1 MGKAIPQTIKDH
13 AMALFIKGDMSAR
26 EIAETVS
33 TGEHTVKTVTI
44 YAWAKRGKWN
54 ERSAVERADQQQKII
69 KNDVQRFARMQE
81 QQLNSYTKMAKK
93 AEFSLD
99 TLEFDRPFEAARAM
113 DLGIK
118 GQREVMQGMVNLQ
131 FVQDVLAVIIEE
143 VDDSEMLNRI
153 SIKFK
158 SLIQQQGNNE

>member
-1 MGKAIPQTIKDH
+1 MGRAIPQTIKDH
-13 AMALFIKGDMSAR
+13 AMSLFIKGDMSAR

-33 TGEHTVKTVTI
+33 TNEHNVKTVTI
-44 YAWAKRGKWN
+44 YAWAKRGKWS
-54 ERSAVERADQQQKII
+54 ERSAVERSDQQQKIM
-69 KNDVQRFARMQE
+69 KNDGQRFARIQE
-81 QQLNSYTKMAKK
+81 QQLNSYTKLAEK
-93 AEFSLD
+93 AETSLGV
-99 TLEFDRPFEAARAM
+99 LEFDRPFEAARAM

-143 VDDSEMLNRI
+143 VNDSEMLNRI
-153 SIKFK
+153 SVKFK

>member
-13 AMALFIKGDMSAR
+13 AMSLFIKGDMTAR
-26 EIAETVS
+26 EIAEIVS
-33 TGEHTVKTVTI
+33 TKEHNVKPVTI
-44 YAWAKRGKWN
+44 YAWAKRGNWS
-54 ERSAVERADQQQKII
+54 ERSAVERSDQQQKII
-69 KNDVQRFARMQE
+69 KNDGQRFARIQE
-81 QQLNSYTKMAKK
+81 RQLNSYTKLAEK
-93 AEFSLD
+93 AEISLD
-99 TLEFDRPFEAARAM
+99 SMEFERPFEAARAM
-113 DLGIK
+113 DMGIK

-143 VDDSEMLNRI
+143 VNDSEMLNRI